1 MIDSHC
7 HLADAAFAT
16 DLEGVV
22 QRAQEAGVRAA
33 LCILSAGDDEEAT
46 AASRVRALWPAVR
59 FSAGVH
65 PHNASQFAGQTAGVA
80 DVVRASLTAHEAK
93 AIGEI
98 GLDYHY
104 DFSPRDTQREV
115 FAAQVALANEVG
127 LPVIIHTREAA
138 EDTFDVLQSVGKDV
152 VRGVF
157 HCFTGD
163 RAMARRAL
171 DIGFFV
177 SLAGIVSFPRAEE
190 LREVVR
196 ILPADRLLIET
207 DSPYLA
213 PTPYRGKRN
222 EPAYVTR
229 VAEVIAGVR
238 GISADEVG
246 ALVTRNFAALF
257 GPTVS
262 VQTA

>member
-1 MIDSHC
+1 
-7 HLADAAFAT
+7 
-16 DLEGVV
+16 
-22 QRAQEAGVRAA
+22 
-33 LCILSAGDDEEAT
+33 
-46 AASRVRALWPAVR
+46 
-59 FSAGVH
+59 
-65 PHNASQFAGQTAGVA
+65 
-80 DVVRASLTAHEAK
+80 
-93 AIGEI
+93 
-98 GLDYHY
+98 
-104 DFSPRDTQREV
+104 
-115 FAAQVALANEVG
+115 
-127 LPVIIHTREAA
+127 
-138 EDTFDVLQSVGKDV
+138 
-152 VRGVF
+152 
-157 HCFTGD
+157 
-163 RAMARRAL
+163 MARRAL

-213 PTPYRGKRN
+213 PTPYRGTRN

-246 ALVTRNFAALF
+246 GLVTRNFAALF

>member
-7 HLADAAFAT
+7 HLADDAFAN

-22 QRAQEAGVRAA
+22 GRAQQAGVTAA
-33 LCILSAGDDEEAT
+33 LCILSAGDDQEAT
-46 AASRVRALWPAVR
+46 AARRVRELWPAVR

-65 PHNASQFAGQTAGVA
+65 PHNASQFAQQTERVA
-80 DVVRASLTAHEAK
+80 DAVRASLTAHEAT

-115 FAAQVALANEVG
+115 FAAQVALANETG
-127 LPVIIHTREAA
+127 LPVIIHTREATD
-138 EDTFDVLQSVGKDV
+138 DTFDVLHQTGGGIVP
-152 VRGVF
+152 GVF

-171 DIGFFV
+171 DIGFFI

-190 LREVVR
+190 LRELARLV
-196 ILPADRLLIET
+196 PGDRLLIET
-207 DSPYLA
+207 DAPYLA
-213 PTPYRGKRN
+213 PAPYRGKRN
-222 EPAYVTR
+222 EPAYVMR

-238 GISADEVG
+238 GISVDEVD
-246 ALVTRNFAALF
+246 AMVTRNFTALF

>member
-7 HLADAAFAT
+7 HLADAAFAG
-16 DLEGVV
+16 DLDEVV
-22 QRAQEAGVRAA
+22 GRAQQAGVTAA

-46 AASRVRALWPAVR
+46 AARRVRALWPAVR
-59 FSAGVH
+59 FSVGVH
-65 PHNASQFAGQTAGVA
+65 PHNASQFAGQTAGAVNA
-80 DVVRASLTAHEAK
+80 VRASLTAHEAK

-115 FAAQVALANEVG
+115 FAAQIALANETG
-127 LPVIIHTREAA
+127 LPIIIHTREATD
-138 EDTFDVLQSVGKDV
+138 DTFDVLHETGRGS

-163 RAMARRAL
+163 RSMARRAL
-171 DIGFFV
+171 DIGFFI

-190 LREVVR
+190 LREVARLV
-196 ILPADRLLIET
+196 PDDRLLIET
-207 DSPYLA
+207 DAPYLA

-222 EPAYVTR
+222 EPANVTR

-238 GISADEVG
+238 GTSADEVG
-246 ALVTRNFAALF
+246 ALVTRNFTALF